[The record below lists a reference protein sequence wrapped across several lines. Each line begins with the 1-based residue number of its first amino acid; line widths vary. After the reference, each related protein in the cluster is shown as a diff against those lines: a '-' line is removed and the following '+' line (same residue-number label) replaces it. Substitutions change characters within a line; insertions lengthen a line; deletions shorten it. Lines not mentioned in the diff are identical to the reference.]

1 MCFHQI
7 GAYKDDG
14 GVTHPILGSLLF
26 GDKPSHG
33 ASREVRTTVAVCPL
47 CFQLYQVRVYNVS
60 IYIQVCV
67 EERVCLITY
76 SPTVLVV

>member
-33 ASREVRTTVAVCPL
+33 ASREVRTTIAVCPL
-47 CFQLYQVRVYNVS
+47 CFQLYQVGVY
-60 IYIQVCV
+60 IYIYACMCRR
-67 EERVCLITY
+67 ERV
-76 SPTVLVV
+76 SV